1 MIEYKQYKFQD
12 IVQNKDGFL
21 RGPFGSALKKSI
33 FIPKGNDT
41 YKVYEQGVVLQK
53 NKDIGQYYIS
63 KEYFDNEMFRFEV
76 QTRDFLVSCSGMN
89 YGAIYQLTGDI
100 EPGVI
105 NQALL
110 RIRLNNELVDDNYF
124 NYYFNAII
132 SKKITNGTGDST
144 IPNFPPMSFVK
155 NIEIELP
162 DLPTQKKIA
171 DVLSC
176 IDDKIALNIK
186 TNRELEN
193 MAKTVYDYWFTQFDF
208 PDANGNPYKTSG
220 GKMEY
225 NQVLKR
231 EIPAGWEV
239 KSLDYFG
246 EFKNGINYDP
256 EEIGDTTVKI
266 INVRNITESTVFFNI
281 SNFDVLTLKGKEVQ
295 KYLTDNNDIFIARS
309 GTPGATR
316 LLPPDVK
323 DVVYC
328 GFIIRYK
335 IFDSVNKNYAFFSV
349 KQYENQTTLQAAGT
363 ILKNVS
369 QDTLKDIYI
378 PVPEK
383 EILLKFNKKIESIFN
398 MQLKIAKENEE
409 LTKLRDYLLPLLMNG
424 QIEVR

>member
-1 MIEYKQYKFQD
+1 MLEYKQYKFQD
-12 IVQNKDGFL
+12 IVQNKEGFL

-63 KEYFDNEMFRFEV
+63 KEYFDKEMFRFEV
-76 QTRDFLVSCSGMN
+76 KPRDFLVSCSGMN

-110 RIRLNNELVDDNYF
+110 RIRLNNELIDDKYF
-124 NYYFNAII
+124 NYYFDAII

-176 IDDKIALNIK
+176 IDDKIALNNK
-186 TNRELEN
+186 TNSELEN

-208 PDANGNPYKTSG
+208 PDANGNPYKSSG

-225 NQVLKR
+225 NEVLKR

-239 KSLDYFG
+239 GKLSD
-246 EFKNGINYDP
+246 IA
-256 EEIGDTTVKI
+256 
-266 INVRNITESTVFFNI
+266 NITMGQSPDGESYNENGEGTIFYQG
-281 SNFDVLTLKGKEVQ
+281 S
-295 KYLTDNNDIFIARS
+295 TDFGTRSPTIRVYTTAPTRFAKVNDILMSVRAPVGTLNIANTDCCIGRGLAALNS
-309 GTPGATR
+309 KTNSKSFLYCVMRNFQRQFELLDSIGTTFGSIT
-316 LLPPDVK
+316 K
-323 DVVYC
+323 DDLFGLKVV
-328 GFIIRYK
+328 IPTQEVI
-335 IFDSVNKNYAFFSV
+335 
-349 KQYENQTTLQAAGT
+349 
-363 ILKNVS
+363 
-369 QDTLKDIYI
+369 DT
-378 PVPEK
+378 
-383 EILLKFNKKIESIFN
+383 FNKIGNEIYEKQSKLNE
-398 MQLKIAKENEE
+398 ENEE

-424 QIEVR
+424 QIEVK